1 MISVQWNPSVVATVG
16 TKDFGHYRG
25 VATNQEFYKYHF
37 NAVGTKVSGHYRE
50 GGLSSGVAIK
60 RGSTV

>member
-1 MISVQWNPSVVATVG
+1 MMATIG
-16 TKDFGHYRG
+16 TKDFGLYRE
-25 VATNQEFYKYHF
+25 VATNQGFYMYYL

-50 GGLSSGVAIK
+50 GGRSSGVAIK